1 MYLAGLVGGLVCPC
15 TRVLMCAGASAY
27 MHALKVYSNAIVH
40 LAGWLLHCKGLGTTA
55 RQRSRG
61 ARQRSGVAESIL
73 SCEQESRLAYE
84 LGALANDRTHRV

>member
-1 MYLAGLVGGLVCPC
+1 MSMHTCSYVCLCLSIYAC
-15 TRVLMCAGASAY
+15 T
-27 MHALKVYSNAIVH
+27 LKVCSTAIVH

-73 SCEQESRLAYE
+73 SCEHESRPAYE